1 MAKKV
6 LIVYYSWSGVTEKL
20 ANKIAQ
26 AIPESTQLKLTVPD
40 KTFSSDMYETFD
52 ISKEQIA
59 QNNYPKIQSLSI
71 DVNDFDLILVGS
83 PVWGGKPA
91 TPIYTFLNEIQ
102 DFKGEV
108 ASFYT
113 DAGTVGD
120 YAKVFKSWAKE
131 LNVVGVFAQAS
142 QVVDLARK

>member
-1 MAKKV
+1 
-6 LIVYYSWSGVTEKL
+6 
-20 ANKIAQ
+20 
-26 AIPESTQLKLTVPD
+26 
-40 KTFSSDMYETFD
+40 MYETFD